1 MNTNVS
7 IMTPVAQAVAL
18 SGGPSIVATALG
30 ISPQAVS
37 LWIKNGKCPAERVIA
52 LEKLCASQVTRYQL
66 RPDLYPLET
75 MLPISVERNQR
86 RRKFA

>member
-1 MNTNVS
+1 MTNNVPT
-7 IMTPVAQAVAL
+7 MTPVAQAIAL
-18 SGGPSIVATALG
+18 GGGPSIVSAAIG

-75 MLPISVERNQR
+75 MLPISIERNQR
-86 RRKFA
+86 RRKSA

>member
-1 MNTNVS
+1 MNTN
-7 IMTPVAQAVAL
+7 IPTMTPVAQAVAL
-18 SGGPSIVATALG
+18 GGGPSIVAAALG
-30 ISPQAVS
+30 ISQQAVS

-52 LEKLCASQVTRYQL
+52 LERICASQVTRYQL